1 MFLQISK
8 KKIIIVITLMNKFL
22 KIISD
27 FGPLLIFFIFYKKY
41 GMIEAILPLIIATV
55 ISIIIMYCFEKKI
68 SPMPIIGA
76 VLVSVFGGLTIYF
89 DNKVFFYMKPTII
102 NILFALILMYGKFF
116 LKKSLLQLLLE
127 NSIKLKDE
135 GWKILTDRWIYFF
148 IFLAFLNEMVWR
160 TQSEEIWVQFK
171 VFGILPITF
180 VFTMFQIKILEK
192 FRITNV

>member
-1 MFLQISK
+1 
-8 KKIIIVITLMNKFL
+8 
-22 KIISD
+22 
-27 FGPLLIFFIFYKKY
+27 
-41 GMIEAILPLIIATV
+41 MIEAILPLIIATV

-148 IFLAFLNEMVWR
+148 VFLAFLNEMVWR

-180 VFTMFQIKILEK
+180 VFTIFQIRIIEK

>member
-1 MFLQISK
+1 
-8 KKIIIVITLMNKFL
+8 
-22 KIISD
+22 
-27 FGPLLIFFIFYKKY
+27 
-41 GMIEAILPLIIATV
+41 
-55 ISIIIMYCFEKKI
+55 
-68 SPMPIIGA
+68 MPIIGA

-148 IFLAFLNEMVWR
+148 VFLAFLNEMVWR

-180 VFTMFQIKILEK
+180 VFTIFQIRIIEK

>member
-1 MFLQISK
+1 
-8 KKIIIVITLMNKFL
+8 
-22 KIISD
+22 
-27 FGPLLIFFIFYKKY
+27 
-41 GMIEAILPLIIATV
+41 MIEAILPLIVATV

-180 VFTMFQIKILEK
+180 IFTIFQIRIIEK

>member
-1 MFLQISK
+1 
-8 KKIIIVITLMNKFL
+8 MNKFL

>member
-1 MFLQISK
+1 
-8 KKIIIVITLMNKFL
+8 
-22 KIISD
+22 
-27 FGPLLIFFIFYKKY
+27 
-41 GMIEAILPLIIATV
+41 MIEAILPLIIATV

-127 NSIKLKDE
+127 NTIKLKDE

-180 VFTMFQIKILEK
+180 IFTIFQIRIIEK
-192 FRITNV
+192 FRITSV

>member
-1 MFLQISK
+1 
-8 KKIIIVITLMNKFL
+8 MNKFL

-41 GMIEAILPLIIATV
+41 GMIQAILPLIIATV
-55 ISIIIMYCFEKKI
+55 ISVIMMYCFEKKI

-76 VLVSVFGGLTIYF
+76 ALVSVFGGLTIYF

-180 VFTMFQIKILEK
+180 VFTIFQIRIIEK

>member
-1 MFLQISK
+1 
-8 KKIIIVITLMNKFL
+8 
-22 KIISD
+22 
-27 FGPLLIFFIFYKKY
+27 
-41 GMIEAILPLIIATV
+41 MIEAILPLIIATV

-102 NILFALILMYGKFF
+102 NILFALILIYGKFF

-148 IFLAFLNEMVWR
+148 VFLAFLNEMVWR

-192 FRITNV
+192 FRITNVQI

>member
-1 MFLQISK
+1 
-8 KKIIIVITLMNKFL
+8 MNKFL

-41 GMIEAILPLIIATV
+41 GMIQAILPLIIATV

-76 VLVSVFGGLTIYF
+76 VLVSVFGGLAIYF

-180 VFTMFQIKILEK
+180 VFTIFQIKIIEK

>member
-1 MFLQISK
+1 
-8 KKIIIVITLMNKFL
+8 
-22 KIISD
+22 
-27 FGPLLIFFIFYKKY
+27 
-41 GMIEAILPLIIATV
+41 MIEAILPLIVATV

-102 NILFALILMYGKFF
+102 NMLFALILIYGKFF

-148 IFLAFLNEMVWR
+148 VFLAFLNEMVWR
-160 TQSEEIWVQFK
+160 TQSEEMWVQFK

-180 VFTMFQIKILEK
+180 VFTIFQIRIIEK

>member
-1 MFLQISK
+1 
-8 KKIIIVITLMNKFL
+8 MNKFL

-102 NILFALILMYGKFF
+102 NMLFALILIYGKFF

-148 IFLAFLNEMVWR
+148 VFLAFLNEMVWR

-180 VFTMFQIKILEK
+180 VFTIFQIRIIEK

>member
-1 MFLQISK
+1 
-8 KKIIIVITLMNKFL
+8 
-22 KIISD
+22 
-27 FGPLLIFFIFYKKY
+27 
-41 GMIEAILPLIIATV
+41 
-55 ISIIIMYCFEKKI
+55 
-68 SPMPIIGA
+68 MPIIGA

-148 IFLAFLNEMVWR
+148 VFLAFLNEMVWR
-160 TQSEEIWVQFK
+160 TQSEEMWVQFK

-180 VFTMFQIKILEK
+180 VFTIFQIRIIEK

>member
-1 MFLQISK
+1 
-8 KKIIIVITLMNKFL
+8 
-22 KIISD
+22 
-27 FGPLLIFFIFYKKY
+27 
-41 GMIEAILPLIIATV
+41 MIEAILPLIIATV

-102 NILFALILMYGKFF
+102 NMLFALILIYGKFF

-127 NSIKLKDE
+127 NSIKLKNE

-148 IFLAFLNEMVWR
+148 VFLAFLNEIVWR

-180 VFTMFQIKILEK
+180 VFTIFQIRIIEK

>member
-1 MFLQISK
+1 
-8 KKIIIVITLMNKFL
+8 
-22 KIISD
+22 
-27 FGPLLIFFIFYKKY
+27 
-41 GMIEAILPLIIATV
+41 MIEAILPLIVATV

-148 IFLAFLNEMVWR
+148 VFLAFLNEMVWR
-160 TQSEEIWVQFK
+160 TQSEEMWVQFK

-180 VFTMFQIKILEK
+180 VFTIFQIRIIEK

>member
-1 MFLQISK
+1 
-8 KKIIIVITLMNKFL
+8 
-22 KIISD
+22 
-27 FGPLLIFFIFYKKY
+27 
-41 GMIEAILPLIIATV
+41 MIEAILPLIVATV

-116 LKKSLLQLLLE
+116 LKKSLLQLVLE

-148 IFLAFLNEMVWR
+148 VFLAFLNEMVWR

-180 VFTMFQIKILEK
+180 VFTIFQIRIIEK

>member
-1 MFLQISK
+1 
-8 KKIIIVITLMNKFL
+8 
-22 KIISD
+22 
-27 FGPLLIFFIFYKKY
+27 
-41 GMIEAILPLIIATV
+41 MIQAILPLIIATV

-102 NILFALILMYGKFF
+102 NILFALILIYGKFF

-148 IFLAFLNEMVWR
+148 VFLAFLNEMVWR
-160 TQSEEIWVQFK
+160 TQSEEMWVQFK

-180 VFTMFQIKILEK
+180 VFTIFQIRIIEK

>member
-1 MFLQISK
+1 
-8 KKIIIVITLMNKFL
+8 
-22 KIISD
+22 
-27 FGPLLIFFIFYKKY
+27 
-41 GMIEAILPLIIATV
+41 MIQAILPLIIATV
-55 ISIIIMYCFEKKI
+55 ISVIMMYCFEKKI

-148 IFLAFLNEMVWR
+148 VFLAFLNEMVWR

-180 VFTMFQIKILEK
+180 IFTIFQIRIIEK

>member
-1 MFLQISK
+1 
-8 KKIIIVITLMNKFL
+8 
-22 KIISD
+22 
-27 FGPLLIFFIFYKKY
+27 
-41 GMIEAILPLIIATV
+41 MIEAILPLIVATV

-102 NILFALILMYGKFF
+102 NILFALILIYGKFF

-148 IFLAFLNEMVWR
+148 VFLAFLNEMVWR

-180 VFTMFQIKILEK
+180 VFTIFQIRIIEK

>member
-1 MFLQISK
+1 
-8 KKIIIVITLMNKFL
+8 
-22 KIISD
+22 
-27 FGPLLIFFIFYKKY
+27 
-41 GMIEAILPLIIATV
+41 MIEAILPLIIATV

-102 NILFALILMYGKFF
+102 NILFALVLMYGKFF

-148 IFLAFLNEMVWR
+148 VFLAFLNEMVWR

-180 VFTMFQIKILEK
+180 IFTIFQIRIIEK

>member
-1 MFLQISK
+1 
-8 KKIIIVITLMNKFL
+8 MNKFL

-41 GMIEAILPLIIATV
+41 GMIEAILPLIVATV

-102 NILFALILMYGKFF
+102 NILFALVLMYGKFF

-148 IFLAFLNEMVWR
+148 IFLAFLNETVWR

-180 VFTMFQIKILEK
+180 VFTIFQIRIIEK

>member
-1 MFLQISK
+1 
-8 KKIIIVITLMNKFL
+8 MNKFL

-148 IFLAFLNEMVWR
+148 IFLAFLNETVWR

-180 VFTMFQIKILEK
+180 VFTIFQIRIIEK

>member
-1 MFLQISK
+1 
-8 KKIIIVITLMNKFL
+8 
-22 KIISD
+22 
-27 FGPLLIFFIFYKKY
+27 
-41 GMIEAILPLIIATV
+41 MIEAILPLIIATV

-102 NILFALILMYGKFF
+102 NMLFALILIYGKFF

>member
-1 MFLQISK
+1 
-8 KKIIIVITLMNKFL
+8 MNKFL

-41 GMIEAILPLIIATV
+41 GMIEAILPLIVATV

-148 IFLAFLNEMVWR
+148 VFLAFLNEMVWR

-180 VFTMFQIKILEK
+180 IFTIFQIRIIEK

>member
-1 MFLQISK
+1 
-8 KKIIIVITLMNKFL
+8 
-22 KIISD
+22 
-27 FGPLLIFFIFYKKY
+27 
-41 GMIEAILPLIIATV
+41 MIEAILPLIIATV

-102 NILFALILMYGKFF
+102 NILFALILIYGKFF

-148 IFLAFLNEMVWR
+148 VFLAFLNEMVWR

-180 VFTMFQIKILEK
+180 VFTIFQIRIIEK
-192 FRITNV
+192 FRITNVQI

>member
-1 MFLQISK
+1 
-8 KKIIIVITLMNKFL
+8 
-22 KIISD
+22 
-27 FGPLLIFFIFYKKY
+27 
-41 GMIEAILPLIIATV
+41 MIEAILPLIIATV
-55 ISIIIMYCFEKKI
+55 ISVIIMYCFEKKI
-68 SPMPIIGA
+68 TPMPIIGA

-102 NILFALILMYGKFF
+102 NILFALVLMYGKFF

-148 IFLAFLNEMVWR
+148 IFLAFLNETVWR

-180 VFTMFQIKILEK
+180 VFTIFQIRIIEK

>member
-1 MFLQISK
+1 
-8 KKIIIVITLMNKFL
+8 
-22 KIISD
+22 
-27 FGPLLIFFIFYKKY
+27 
-41 GMIEAILPLIIATV
+41 MIEAILPLIVATV

-180 VFTMFQIKILEK
+180 VFTIFQIRIIEK

>member
-1 MFLQISK
+1 
-8 KKIIIVITLMNKFL
+8 MNKFL

-148 IFLAFLNEMVWR
+148 VFLAFLNEMVWR

-180 VFTMFQIKILEK
+180 IFTIFQIRIIEK

>member
-1 MFLQISK
+1 
-8 KKIIIVITLMNKFL
+8 MNKFL

-102 NILFALILMYGKFF
+102 NILFALVLMYGKFF

-148 IFLAFLNEMVWR
+148 VFLAFLNEMVWI
-160 TQSEEIWVQFK
+160 TQSEEMWVQFK

-180 VFTMFQIKILEK
+180 VFTIFQIRIIEK

>member
-1 MFLQISK
+1 
-8 KKIIIVITLMNKFL
+8 MNKFL

-41 GMIEAILPLIIATV
+41 GMIQAILPLIIATV

-102 NILFALILMYGKFF
+102 NMLFALILIYGKFF

-148 IFLAFLNEMVWR
+148 VFLAFLNEMVWR
-160 TQSEEIWVQFK
+160 TQSEEMWVQFK

-180 VFTMFQIKILEK
+180 VFTIFQIRIIEK

>member
-1 MFLQISK
+1 
-8 KKIIIVITLMNKFL
+8 MNKFL

-102 NILFALILMYGKFF
+102 NMLFALILIYGKFF

-148 IFLAFLNEMVWR
+148 IFLAFLNETVWR

-180 VFTMFQIKILEK
+180 VFTIFQIRIIEK

>member
-1 MFLQISK
+1 
-8 KKIIIVITLMNKFL
+8 MNKFL

-102 NILFALILMYGKFF
+102 NILFALILIYGKFF

-148 IFLAFLNEMVWR
+148 VFLAFLNEMVWR
-160 TQSEEIWVQFK
+160 TQSEEMWVQFK

-180 VFTMFQIKILEK
+180 VFTIFQIRIIEK

>member
-1 MFLQISK
+1 
-8 KKIIIVITLMNKFL
+8 
-22 KIISD
+22 
-27 FGPLLIFFIFYKKY
+27 
-41 GMIEAILPLIIATV
+41 MIEAILPLIIATV

-102 NILFALILMYGKFF
+102 NMLFALILIYGKFF

-148 IFLAFLNEMVWR
+148 VFLAFLNEMIWR

-180 VFTMFQIKILEK
+180 VFTIFQIRIIEK

>member
-1 MFLQISK
+1 
-8 KKIIIVITLMNKFL
+8 MNKFL

-41 GMIEAILPLIIATV
+41 GMIEAILPLIVATV

-102 NILFALILMYGKFF
+102 NMLFALILIYGKFF

-148 IFLAFLNEMVWR
+148 VFLAFLNEMVWR

-180 VFTMFQIKILEK
+180 IFTIFQIRIIEK

>member
-1 MFLQISK
+1 
-8 KKIIIVITLMNKFL
+8 MNKFL

-148 IFLAFLNEMVWR
+148 VFLAFLNEIVWR

-180 VFTMFQIKILEK
+180 VFTIFQIRIIEK

>member
-1 MFLQISK
+1 
-8 KKIIIVITLMNKFL
+8 
-22 KIISD
+22 
-27 FGPLLIFFIFYKKY
+27 
-41 GMIEAILPLIIATV
+41 MIEAILPLIIATV
-55 ISIIIMYCFEKKI
+55 ISVIIMYCFEKKI

-102 NILFALILMYGKFF
+102 NILFALVLMYGKFF

-148 IFLAFLNEMVWR
+148 VFLAFLNEMVWR

-180 VFTMFQIKILEK
+180 IFTIFQIRIIEK